1 MTIAHLFFAVVTTV
15 YILIAIQLEE
25 HDLQNAHP
33 EYNEYKKKV
42 PMLIPVVGRLFRKP
56 LATANN

>member
-1 MTIAHLFFAVVTTV
+1 VVTTV

-25 HDLQNAHP
+25 HDLKNAHP
-33 EYNEYKKKV
+33 EYDEYKKNV
-42 PMLIPVVGRLFRKP
+42 PMLIPVVGRLFRKS